1 MAQWTRG
8 LAALAVTCGL
18 AAGGIALAHGPINM
32 NLPIVG
38 QPGANSGNFFSP
50 RQYAPPPES
59 EAPAPRKRA
68 GPAAF
73 GYGKPICVRLCDGYF
88 FPTNSVSGGEAACA
102 AQCPDAPTE
111 LYTMA
116 TDRIEDAVSSSG
128 ELYTRLPVAKRYQTS
143 FDNTCT
149 CHSAVTA
156 SRADELLSDSTLRK
170 GDVVMTAGG
179 FRVYVG
185 DAYGP
190 SGPKDFVALSKA
202 RNLSKT
208 ERATLTAMERARTGS
223 PVRSAPDLVA
233 ARPKGKVTV
242 DNDASAAS
250 R

>member
-1 MAQWTRG
+1 M
-8 LAALAVTCGL
+8 
-18 AAGGIALAHGPINM
+18 
-32 NLPIVG
+32 
-38 QPGANSGNFFSP
+38 
-50 RQYAPPPES
+50 
-59 EAPAPRKRA
+59 
-68 GPAAF
+68 
-73 GYGKPICVRLCDGYF
+73 RLCDGFF

-128 ELYTRLPVAKRYQTS
+128 ELYSKLPVAKRYQTN

-149 CHSAVTA
+149 CRSNMTA
-156 SRADELLSDSTLRK
+156 SRADDLLSDSTLRK

-190 SGPKDFVALSKA
+190 SGPGDFVALSKA

-208 ERATLTAMERARTGS
+208 ERATLAAMERSKSGS
-223 PVRSAPDLVA
+223 PVQSGPGLVA

-242 DNDASAAS
+242 DNEAPARS